1 MRKKVWYSLYLLLDI
16 GIVLLSFAIVAWF
29 RNRRV
34 LVDYAKPVLGLSL
47 AWVTSG
53 LICGKFT
60 ISNKPRLRTLWSSII
75 KCDAIAISI
84 VFGAIIFFHKFQ
96 YSRYI
101 TFATIGLTVIIE
113 LLALSL
119 LYYSFKFH
127 KDNPSF
133 AKTTIITK
141 SKKLEEE
148 GSTYEI
154 GKFDSSDKVPASPF
168 KVDKN
173 YCLDTDTGTKSI
185 KSLLQTKY
193 FKDQNSAFDFLNEH
207 LDLNCFCK
215 KKSFVIDSHSI
226 FNIENIDPES
236 QSLFINL
243 HKANNFRRINKY
255 IIKVNENLVKGGV
268 FCGDRKSVV

>member
-1 MRKKVWYSLYLLLDI
+1 MCLCGEKLKKVVRMRKKVWYSLYLLLDI

-29 RNRRV
+29 RNGTRRV

-173 YCLDTDTGTKSI
+173 YCLDTDTGTKYLMNYHCFVLPAVANCFLFIAFRYSASLILSI
-185 KSLLQTKY
+185 KTRNQNHEITRNQERPMSDSFSLP
-193 FKDQNSAFDFLNEH
+193 AFYHSFSLH
-207 LDLNCFCK
+207 LL
-215 KKSFVIDSHSI
+215 
-226 FNIENIDPES
+226 
-236 QSLFINL
+236 
-243 HKANNFRRINKY
+243 Y
-255 IIKVNENLVKGGV
+255 IK
-268 FCGDRKSVV
+268 R